1 MEPEPL
7 IPARLV
13 CLASGSGRTVENF
26 YEKICAGVLP
36 ASIALVITSS
46 VKAGIAE
53 RCKRLKIPLLV
64 INPRRY
70 PSTQAYA
77 DALLGATLEARPD
90 WVILAGW
97 LRLFPI
103 PSQLEGRVLNIHPA
117 LLPAYGGK
125 GYYGHHVHEAVAK
138 DSCTHSGCTVHFAT
152 EEYDAGP
159 IVLQEVVTLPKGSTP
174 EEIATLVFEA
184 EKRAYPAAL
193 RALIEETAY
202 WEDGKV
208 YWGSN

>member
-1 MEPEPL
+1 MIRP
-7 IPARLV
+7 RLV

-26 YEKICAGVLP
+26 AEKILAEDLR
-36 ASIALVITSS
+36 ATISLVITSS
-46 VKAGIAE
+46 AEAGVVD
-53 RCKRLKIPLLV
+53 RCHRLKLPILV
-64 INPRRY
+64 LNPRRY
-70 PSTQAYA
+70 PTPEAYA

-90 WVILAGW
+90 WVLLAGW

-103 PSQLEGRVLNIHPA
+103 PPQLEGRVLNIHPA

-138 DSCTHSGCTVHFAT
+138 DACTHSGCTVHFAT

-159 IVLQEVVTLPKGSTP
+159 VVLQEVVALPKGSTS
-174 EEIATLVFEA
+174 EEIANLVFEA

-202 WEDGKV
+202 WEDGQV
-208 YWGSN
+208 YWEAT